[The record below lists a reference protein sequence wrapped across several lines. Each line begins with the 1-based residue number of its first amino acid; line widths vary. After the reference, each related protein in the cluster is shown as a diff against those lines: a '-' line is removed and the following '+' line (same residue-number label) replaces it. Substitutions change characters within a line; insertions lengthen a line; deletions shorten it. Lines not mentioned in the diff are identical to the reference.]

1 MCVRRRPRKTE
12 KVETDIQNY
21 DDDAG
26 EKDTLHK
33 AVIGEELKSGSHAD

>member
-33 AVIGEELKSGSHAD
+33 SVIGEELKSGSHAD